1 MQWMKRYWDQ
11 SFPGGEYDALQRRK
25 GGGPTT
31 KSTAASRTVRSKPT
45 TPSAGNQDKDLF
57 HCLML
62 SLSLSFVHRK
72 RPNNAFESCC
82 CTFISIQSSRVL
94 QCGSRH
100 GTGLGS
106 TNHRTQGDS
115 GRT

>member
-62 SLSLSFVHRK
+62 SLSLSLF
-72 RPNNAFESCC
+72 
-82 CTFISIQSSRVL
+82 CTQEEAQQRVRILLLYLHLDPEQPCPPMRITAWYRTWVDKSQNSR
-94 QCGSRH
+94 
-100 GTGLGS
+100 
-106 TNHRTQGDS
+106 
-115 GRT
+115 